1 MYTVYVSDYKK
12 DGSYVTEPA
21 LMFDTRSP
29 AKDVTVLDP
38 VCDLEDS
45 KAGSF
50 SFILPL
56 NHWLYD
62 TFEKKRTLVTIWR
75 DKGNENKEK
84 IIFEGVV
91 TSTQRD
97 LHKNKTIY
105 CEGFATFLNDTCQPR
120 KEYLAVTIKDYVEA
134 LIANHNSRYSTR
146 DRKFEVVWDDDNLP
160 SFPGTKVQDI
170 KARILAVMQTL
181 DPTSDEYKRLK
192 QLYDSISEV
201 DVKNETLFSVY
212 EATQYD
218 STFAYLQDLQSRAK
232 GHFIFSVNPDENSP
246 CKYLLKY
253 VKDIPE
259 PEEGAQEIRF
269 GVNLLDYADNYDFTN
284 ICTSILPIANP
295 SNYSESPIGEIVGM
309 FPDGNKVVGEFIHLT
324 EKIHNADHSEEW
336 YQFTDQNTNN
346 GDYIYVINCWPSVDN
361 ENAFFSTGGAH
372 HLLKVVDNTKLAE
385 TVTDPNER
393 WKAFKKVSGSTMV
406 FWAAQLGNLTSTGVP
421 YAKPFNLIRH
431 DNQDF
436 FVARYFRKE
445 VFPTGNAGV
454 YYIDDLNDK
463 VYIWNVSRND
473 YDEVTGSLK
482 DQIIGLSFYHVVSYH
497 IPYYTYRGDVAHRS
511 DLPATAPAGD
521 AYYVTEQGVEGYFT
535 ININDN
541 TWYEIDA
548 IDKSVIGE
556 LTPGVD
562 RLYVTT
568 RAINQSVVEGST
580 TNFLWSIAYHGAEL
594 DRQQMSDNTNTGTW
608 NSISDNEFDIALSS
622 GANKYYKA
630 QVLNV
635 AGWGNSLRTVIKKG
649 TYSYKTTDATI
660 GDRLSPSAY
669 SSYSDAYEVVTPNR
683 RDEWPNGYINNW
695 VSYNRTG
702 YYNNGVCINELTSG
716 KTEHYDIHD
725 KEAVYVT
732 TRMSQSY
739 SPNHG
744 SPCLW
749 LLTDASDQVIYTES
763 LSSGTTTEVNTL
775 IDKSDNKFA
784 GAYHLVVNKWGNMDI
799 EVHEYIKS
807 VGGLTDYITA
817 EGAEDYYYYSYEHHI
832 DRTKVHEKGSLY
844 VENPALID
852 IYGRIER
859 KVEFKNV
866 GDPNTLVKTATNY
879 LMNTQY
885 DDISIMLT
893 GVDMH
898 NLNLDVEAFDISKK
912 YPVVSAPHGIN
923 KNMPIKSLRIALNSP
938 QDNEISLG
946 ETKTLAE
953 RLDEGGLDDG

>member
-1 MYTVYVSDYKK
+1 MYSVYISDYKK
-12 DGSYVTEPA
+12 DGSYITEPA

-29 AKDVTVLDP
+29 AKDITVLDP

-50 SFILPL
+50 TFKLPL

-62 TFEKKRTLVTIWR
+62 CLEKKRTLVTIWR

-91 TSTQRD
+91 TSAERD
-97 LHKNKTIY
+97 FYKNKKVY

-120 KEYLAVTIKDYVEA
+120 KEYFNISMKEYVGA
-134 LIANHNSRYSTR
+134 LIDNHNSKYSTR
-146 DRKFEVVWDDDNLP
+146 DRKFEVVWEDDNIPL
-160 SFPGTKVQDI
+160 FPEKET
-170 KARILAVMQTL
+170 
-181 DPTSDEYKRLK
+181 TSDS
-192 QLYDSISEV
+192 DNSIYEV
-201 DVKNETLFSVY
+201 
-212 EATQYD
+212 TQYE
-218 STFAYLQDLQSRAK
+218 STFVYLQDLQTRCK
-232 GHFIFSVNPDENSP
+232 GHFIFTVNPNQTSS
-246 CKYLLKY
+246 CKYQIKY
-253 VKDIPE
+253 IKDYPE
-259 PEEGAQEIRF
+259 PDNNAQEIRF
-269 GVNLLDYADNYDFTN
+269 GLNMLDYTDNYDFSN

-295 SNYSESPIGEIVGM
+295 SNYSESAIGEIVGIY
-309 FPDGNKVVGEFIHLT
+309 PDSNRVVGEFTHLT
-324 EKIHNADHSEEW
+324 EKVHNADHTEEW

-346 GDYIYVINCWPSVDN
+346 GDYIYVINSWPSVDD
-361 ENAFFSTGGAH
+361 ENAFFSTGGTH
-372 HLLKVVDNTKLAE
+372 HLLKVIDNSKLAE

-406 FWAAQLGNLTSTGVP
+406 FWCAQLGNLTSTGVP

-436 FVARYFRKE
+436 FVAQYYRKE

-454 YYIDDLNDK
+454 YYIDALNSK

-473 YDEVTGSLK
+473 YDEITGSLK
-482 DQIIGLSFYHVVSYH
+482 DEILGLASYYVVSYH
-497 IPYYTYRGDVAHRS
+497 IPYYTYRGDVATIA

-521 AYYVTEQGVEGYFT
+521 AYYVTQQGVEGYFT

-548 IDKSVIGE
+548 IDKSVVGA

-562 RLYVTT
+562 RLYATT
-568 RAINQSVVEGST
+568 RSVNQSVVEDST

-594 DRQQMSDNTNTGTW
+594 DRQQMSDNTNTGSW

-622 GANKYYKA
+622 NAHKYYKA

-635 AGWGNSLRTVIKKG
+635 AGWGASLGAVIKKG
-649 TYSYKTTDATI
+649 SYSYKNTDVTI
-660 GDRLSPSAY
+660 GERLSPSPY
-669 SSYSDAYEVVTPNR
+669 SSYSDAYDDVTPNR
-683 RDEWPNGYINNW
+683 KDEWPNGYINNW
-695 VSYNRTG
+695 LSYNRTG

-725 KEAVYVT
+725 KKAVYVT
-732 TRMSQSY
+732 TRMSQSFT
-739 SPNHG
+739 PNHG

-763 LSSGTTTEVNTL
+763 LNSGTTTEINTL

-784 GAYHLVVNKWGNMDI
+784 GAYHLIVNKWGNVDI
-799 EVHEYIKS
+799 EVHDYIKQT
-807 VGGLTDYITA
+807 GGLTEYITA

-844 VENPALID
+844 VENPNLID

-859 KVEFKNV
+859 KVEFQNI
-866 GDPNTLVKTATNY
+866 GDPNTLVRTATNY

-885 DDISIMLT
+885 DDISITLT

-898 NLNLDVEAFDISKK
+898 NLDINVEAFDISKK
-912 YPVVSAPHGIN
+912 YPVYSAPHGVN
-923 KNMPIKSLRIALNSP
+923 KSMPITSLRINLVSP
-938 QDNEISLG
+938 DDNELTLG
-946 ETKTLAE
+946 ETKTFAE
-953 RLDEGGLDDG
+953 RLEEGGLSNG